1 MRVPA
6 DDVALTDAELAAMNA
21 DERAAAA
28 ASLKARGNTAYQ
40 QRSFERAAELYT
52 RAIAASPL
60 PEPVFYSNRAAC
72 TRSSLTLPS
81 MLSLTL
87 PRRLREHEPATAR
100 ARRCRL

>member
-1 MRVPA
+1 
-6 DDVALTDAELAAMNA
+6 MNA

-28 ASLKARGNTAYQ
+28 ASLKARGNAAYQ

-72 TRSSLTLPS
+72 MFSPSYPAIHTLSDTVPQ
-81 MLSLTL
+81 
-87 PRRLREHEPATAR
+87 AT
-100 ARRCRL
+100 